1 MASKSTKYYGL
12 PLPQD
17 QDIIDAKDIS
27 DAHVK
32 IDQALHDGIPMP
44 ELRDDGFIY
53 INGVNTNRR
62 WRPEAG
68 VDYYT
73 PAEKQ
78 EILDFAA
85 QKAEELKTDTLTE
98 IERIRSSAE
107 ENLRTATAEVTAAKE
122 ATEKAETNANKA
134 VKKAQAAQTAAE
146 NAEAAATDAQSG
158 ANAAKEAA
166 GASAISA
173 NEAKTA
179 AETAS
184 TAAAA
189 SEKNAGNSAKSAQ
202 ENAAKA
208 KTYTDQIE
216 GKIATVQSEITP
228 TIQNGKWYIGGTDTG
243 QAAQGPKGDPGKTG
257 AKGDTGPQG
266 PQGPTGPKGADGKMT
281 FDDLTPEQK
290 AGLKG
295 DKGDPGA
302 RGEKGEKGAPFTYND
317 FTPEQLA
324 GLKGPKGD
332 TGPQGLKGDRGEKGE
347 QGPQGERGLQGPKGD
362 QGPQG
367 KTGLQGTQGATG
379 PQGPQG
385 LQGPA
390 GENAT
395 TTEVATTTKAGLMS
409 AADKLAV
416 NGIGNASEAP
426 SVTDKSSVWA
436 AINEAASKG
445 GDSALMNLLKTDL
458 ERLRN
463 DLEGVYGA
471 AGSWALSPDAETR
484 DAIISE
490 YLARLTVL
498 TNGTAQA
505 MQAIKGALL
514 KRGINPGNYKIEEYA
529 NLINA
534 ALFLD
539 LASLGRVSPGPKELK
554 TGDLSCGY
562 FGKVESS
569 EFGAISGTN
578 TAADG
583 KILSASNLATAVGV
597 TGGTVINET
606 VPWHKFIFK
615 GEIIYIAEKGI
626 REKISFETIAS
637 MGCVYGSKIIT
648 MNDKKFRVTLLKGID
663 ADIYNSKKGAPTRN
677 TASEW
682 DILLRGLSQNPE
694 TINWGTNL
702 TDKDL
707 GIIDSDNKDCCA
719 YVKEPTTDYVYE
731 SGSYSGSYDY
741 YGAITIKSSVSSYS
755 NNNTGYTKSIKAVS
769 SAYCWRPA
777 LRFTL

>member
-32 IDQALHDGIPMP
+32 IDQVLHDGIPLP
-44 ELRDDGFIY
+44 DLRDDGFIY
-53 INGVNTNRR
+53 INDVNTNRR
-62 WRPEAG
+62 WQPKAG

-73 PAEKQ
+73 PEEKQ

-107 ENLRTATAEVTAAKE
+107 DNLRTATAEVTAAKQ
-122 ATEKAETNANKA
+122 AAEKAETNANEA
-134 VKKAQAAQTAAE
+134 VTKAQAAQTAAE

-302 RGEKGEKGAPFTYND
+302 RGEKGEKGAPFTYSD
-317 FTPEQLA
+317 FTPGQLA

-332 TGPQGLKGDRGEKGE
+332 TGPQGLKGDRGEKGA
-347 QGPQGERGLQGPKGD
+347 QGPQGI
-362 QGPQG
+362 
-367 KTGLQGTQGATG
+367 QGATG
-379 PQGPQG
+379 PQGPA
-385 LQGPA
+385 GPA
-390 GENAT
+390 GKNAT
-395 TTEVATTTKAGLMS
+395 TTAVATTTKAGLMS
-409 AADKLAV
+409 AADKVAV
-416 NGIGNASEAP
+416 NGIGSRSALST
-426 SVTDKSSVWA
+426 TDKSTVVAAVNEVNAKWGSVGQLKVMTQA
-436 AINEAASKG
+436 EY
-445 GDSALMNLLKTDL
+445 DALTTKDQATL
-458 ERLRN
+458 
-463 DLEGVYGA
+463 
-471 AGSWALSPDAETR
+471 
-484 DAIISE
+484 
-490 YLARLTVL
+490 YL
-498 TNGTAQA
+498 
-505 MQAIKGALL
+505 
-514 KRGINPGNYKIEEYA
+514 
-529 NLINA
+529 
-534 ALFLD
+534 
-539 LASLGRVSPGPKELK
+539 
-554 TGDLSCGY
+554 
-562 FGKVESS
+562 
-569 EFGAISGTN
+569 
-578 TAADG
+578 
-583 KILSASNLATAVGV
+583 
-597 TGGTVINET
+597 
-606 VPWHKFIFK
+606 
-615 GEIIYIAEKGI
+615 
-626 REKISFETIAS
+626 
-637 MGCVYGSKIIT
+637 
-648 MNDKKFRVTLLKGID
+648 
-663 ADIYNSKKGAPTRN
+663 
-677 TASEW
+677 
-682 DILLRGLSQNPE
+682 
-694 TINWGTNL
+694 
-702 TDKDL
+702 
-707 GIIDSDNKDCCA
+707 
-719 YVKEPTTDYVYE
+719 VKE
-731 SGSYSGSYDY
+731 G
-741 YGAITIKSSVSSYS
+741 
-755 NNNTGYTKSIKAVS
+755 
-769 SAYCWRPA
+769 
-777 LRFTL
+777 

>member
-1 MASKSTKYYGL
+1 MDIINHQFSINLEKRVTQSDIQITQGNHLLDKLVMNLLYKNEPVTIAGYDTVSMSFLRPDGTKTTPLQNAVVENNTVSQILDDTVLAIAGWIEGELTIQESGKTITSARFEFFCSKSIGNEPYESDPRY
-12 PLPQD
+12 QD
-17 QDIIDAKDIS
+17 LQNAIHTAQGYADEAKNIKTQIDESFKNFEPRVTPKIENGTW
-27 DAHVK
+27 HVNGN
-32 IDQALHDGIPMP
+32 DT
-44 ELRDDGFIY
+44 
-53 INGVNTNRR
+53 GVN
-62 WRPEAG
+62 
-68 VDYYT
+68 
-73 PAEKQ
+73 
-78 EILDFAA
+78 
-85 QKAEELKTDTLTE
+85 
-98 IERIRSSAE
+98 
-107 ENLRTATAEVTAAKE
+107 ATGPVGP
-122 ATEKAETNANKA
+122 
-134 VKKAQAAQTAAE
+134 Q
-146 NAEAAATDAQSG
+146 
-158 ANAAKEAA
+158 
-166 GASAISA
+166 
-173 NEAKTA
+173 
-179 AETAS
+179 
-184 TAAAA
+184 
-189 SEKNAGNSAKSAQ
+189 
-202 ENAAKA
+202 
-208 KTYTDQIE
+208 
-216 GKIATVQSEITP
+216 GK
-228 TIQNGKWYIGGTDTG
+228 
-243 QAAQGPKGDPGKTG
+243 
-257 AKGDTGPQG
+257 TGPQG
-266 PQGPTGPKGADGKMT
+266 PQGPAGEQGPRGETGIQGPKGATGPQGAQGPKGTPFTYSDFTPEQLTALKGPKGDTGPQGKQGIQGPAGPQGPKGADGKMT
-281 FDDLTPEQK
+281 FDELTPEQK

-302 RGEKGEKGAPFTYND
+302 RGEKGEKGSAFTYSD

-347 QGPQGERGLQGPKGD
+347 TGPQGERG
-362 QGPQG
+362 
-367 KTGLQGTQGATG
+367 

-385 LQGPA
+385 PAGPA

-395 TTEVATTTKAGLMS
+395 TTEVATPTAPGLMS
-409 AADKLAV
+409 AADKTKVDA
-416 NGIGNASEAP
+416 IGSASEAP
-426 SVTDKSSVWA
+426 DVTDKSSVWA

-445 GDSALMNLLKTDL
+445 GSDSALMNLLKTDL

-514 KRGINPGNYKIEEYA
+514 QRGINPGNYKIEEYA

-554 TGDLSCGY
+554 AGDLSCGY

-583 KILSASNLATAVGV
+583 KTLSASNLATAVGV
-597 TGGTVINET
+597 TMGTAINET

-626 REKISFETIAS
+626 RENISFEAIAS
-637 MGCVYGSKIIT
+637 RGIVYGSKIIT

-663 ADIYNSKKGAPTRN
+663 ADIYNPNRGAPTRN

-694 TINWGTNL
+694 TFNWGTNL
-702 TDKDL
+702 SEKDL
-707 GIIDSDNKDCCA
+707 DIVSSTNRARYD
-719 YVKEPTTDYVYE
+719 YVKEPTTSYASE
-731 SGSYSGSYDY
+731 SGSLSGSYNY
-741 YGAITIKSSVSSYS
+741 FGAITIKSQVSSYNSS
-755 NNNTGYTKSIKAVS
+755 NTTYTNSTKSTS
-769 SAYCWRPA
+769 NYYWRPA